1 MGGQD
6 RIQSN
11 AMVVKD
17 RIGVPVPAAL
27 LDELLELSD
36 FRRAY
41 EVDGMAPSEFADFGA
56 ARTTL
61 RQQFLDAEAQ
71 LDALVR
77 DVIVPAT

>member
-17 RIGVPVPAAL
+17 RIDVPVPAAI
-27 LDELLELSD
+27 LDELLELSE

-41 EVDGMAPSEFADFGA
+41 EVDGILPSEFADFGA
-56 ARTTL
+56 TRTTL
-61 RQQFLDAEAQ
+61 RQFLDAEAQ